1 MPSPPIGRVGL
12 AGAPHQDTV
21 KRAVQERA
29 SCDLAAGGLYVF
41 PNSSSVIDAT
51 QPVTFKWN
59 TACDVTTTTVDLYL
73 YESVGL
79 IKTWSDIDFSA
90 GEYTVQLQPKWWNDT
105 TTASLQLNILDHGAD
120 SWDTSYLAGPVFTVD
135 YATSAMFHTTTSNG
149 QVITSTVAAAA
160 TESKDAVFHD
170 VSSTNSGDKSSIS
183 KGAIAAAVVVPIVVV
198 AIIIAVAV
206 RFWRMRE
213 AEKRKRWSQA
223 LSTHSNLEWEK
234 GAMPGEK
241 PPSVLGRP
249 SMGGRLSMG
258 TRPSMSSYGGNPRPT
273 SSVYAVENNMA
284 GAGAGGT
291 MHFRPDM
298 HPEMSSLRSKSVDN
312 LSAAGRSSVVM
323 PDGQVRQ
330 SRISFAEQARP
341 DRVSRA
347 SFGGDIRPNKS
358 SSLFRLPGAS
368 KSASDLTVSTN
379 QRSAAYATGSAL
391 DDEEEHISI
400 SPSQQEGPLGFAEAD
415 MRRVA
420 QGQRT
425 GRRSLL
431 SLGGGRDNKRQSVA
445 SALSGDD
452 FRSAASAR
460 GSVDELR
467 DMENM
472 VLHRRSMMSQASP
485 SPNFGAAYDADAV
498 ESLQDPE
505 PMSMPLPSPIPAGQ
519 DPDQALAMYAAQR
532 ANAMSPTN
540 NNNNNSPPNPSR
552 SNSAM
557 KIPFFSKKSASSNN
571 FSGSAPGASA
581 NSEQGEVP
589 TMGPPVEM
597 RSYVHLNSGTVSAD
611 VVNAL
616 PKPGPPATTRA
627 SGASDVSKY
636 SEEETK

>member
-1 MPSPPIGRVGL
+1 M
-12 AGAPHQDTV
+12 
-21 KRAVQERA
+21 
-29 SCDLAAGGLYVF
+29 
-41 PNSSSVIDAT
+41 
-51 QPVTFKWN
+51 
-59 TACDVTTTTVDLYL
+59 
-73 YESVGL
+73 
-79 IKTWSDIDFSA
+79 
-90 GEYTVQLQPKWWNDT
+90 
-105 TTASLQLNILDHGAD
+105 NILDHGAD

-135 YATSAMFHTTTSNG
+135 YAASAMFQTTTSNG
-149 QVITSTVAAAA
+149 QVITSTAAAAA
-160 TESKDAVFHD
+160 TESRDAVFQD
-170 VSSTNSGDKSSIS
+170 VSGTNGGDKNNIS
-183 KGAIAAAVVVPIVVV
+183 KGAIAAAVVVPIIVV

-234 GAMPGEK
+234 GAIPGEK

-284 GAGAGGT
+284 GAGAGSA
-291 MHFRPDM
+291 MHFRPDT

-323 PDGQVRQ
+323 SDGQVRQ
-330 SRISFAEQARP
+330 PRISFADQARP

-347 SFGGDIRPNKS
+347 SFGGDIRPNVSS

-368 KSASDLTVSTN
+368 KSANDLAVSTN
-379 QRSAAYATGSAL
+379 RRSAAYATGSAV
-391 DDEEEHISI
+391 DDEEEHISV
-400 SPSQQEGPLGFAEAD
+400 SPSQQDGPLGFAEAD
-415 MRRVA
+415 MRRVS

-485 SPNFGAAYDADAV
+485 SPNFEAAYDADAV

-505 PMSMPLPSPIPAGQ
+505 PMAMPLPSPIPAGQ

-540 NNNNNSPPNPSR
+540 NNNLPPNPSR

-557 KIPFFSKKSASSNN
+557 KIPFFSKKSASSSNTSG
-571 FSGSAPGASA
+571 FSPGASA
-581 NSEQGEVP
+581 NPEQGEVP

-627 SGASDVSKY
+627 SGASDASKY
-636 SEEETK
+636 SEEESK

>member
-1 MPSPPIGRVGL
+1 MPFPAIGRVGL
-12 AGAPHQDTV
+12 AGAPHQGAV
-21 KRAVQERA
+21 KRTVQERA
-29 SCDLAAGGLYVF
+29 SCDLAAGELYVF
-41 PNSSSVIDAT
+41 PNSTTVIDAT
-51 QPVTFKWN
+51 SPVTFKWN
-59 TACDVTTTTVDLYL
+59 TACAVATSTVDLYL
-73 YESVGL
+73 YESAGC
-79 IKTWSDIDFSA
+79 IKTWPDVDFST

-105 TTASLQLNILDHGAD
+105 TTASLQMSILDHGAD
-120 SWDTSYLAGPVFTVD
+120 LWDTSSPAGPVFTAI
-135 YATSAMFHTTTSNG
+135 YAASAMVSTTTSNG

-160 TESKDAVFHD
+160 TESKDAVFHN
-170 VSSTNSGDKSSIS
+170 VSSTNNGDKSSIS
-183 KGAIAAAVVVPIVVV
+183 KGAIAAAVVVPIVVI
-198 AIIIAVAV
+198 ALIIAVAV

-241 PPSVLGRP
+241 PPSALGRP

-273 SSVYAVENNMA
+273 SSIYAVENNMA
-284 GAGAGGT
+284 GAGAGSG
-291 MHFRPDM
+291 MQFRPDM

-312 LSAAGRSSVVM
+312 LSAAGRGSVVM

-347 SFGGDIRPNKS
+347 SFGGDIRPNVS
-358 SSLFRLPGAS
+358 SSSIFRLPGAS
-368 KSASDLTVSTN
+368 KSANDLVISTN
-379 QRSAAYATGSAL
+379 RRSAAYATGSAL
-391 DDEEEHISI
+391 DDEEHISV
-400 SPSQQEGPLGFAEAD
+400 SPSQQDGPLGFAEAD
-415 MRRVA
+415 LRRVA

-425 GRRSLL
+425 GRKSLL
-431 SLGGGRDNKRQSVA
+431 SLGSGRDNKRQSVA

-485 SPNFGAAYDADAV
+485 SPNFEAAYSADAV

-505 PMSMPLPSPIPAGQ
+505 PVSMPLPSPIPAGQ

-540 NNNNNSPPNPSR
+540 NNSPPNPSR
-552 SNSAM
+552 SNSTM

-571 FSGSAPGASA
+571 SSASAPGAGA
-581 NSEQGEVP
+581 NPEQGEVP

-616 PKPGPPATTRA
+616 PKPGPPATTSV
-627 SGASDVSKY
+627 SGPSEVSKY
-636 SEEETK
+636 SEEESK